1 MDAYLISYDIPDNK
15 RRTKVANALEDYG
28 QRVQYSVFEVW
39 LDPNTKRKLT
49 QRLKRVINEEE
60 DSVRFYWLCAQC
72 QRRVTV
78 LGNGTPPEISISFA
92 T

>member
-28 QRVQYSVFEVW
+28 QRVQFSVFEVW
-39 LDPNTKRKLT
+39 LDHNTKRELT

-72 QRRVTV
+72 QRRVMV
-78 LGNGTPPEISISFA
+78 LGNGTPPQPPDVVII
-92 T
+92 

>member
-28 QRVQYSVFEVW
+28 QRVQFSVFEVW
-39 LDPNTKRKLT
+39 LDSSTKRELT
-49 QRLKRVINEEE
+49 QRLQRVIDEEE

-72 QRRVTV
+72 QRRVMV
-78 LGNGTPPEISISFA
+78 LGSGTPPQPPDVVII
-92 T
+92 